1 MRKGN
6 LIAFLMVML
15 VLTSCSSNDDDNET
29 KVVTGDY
36 FPSTET
42 SYWNYNVVVK
52 NNNDNTSEDYV
63 DFLSVDITSGTSFDL
78 EVNNG
83 SSAYGT
89 MSGIL
94 ANSSLTRTDSKLL
107 IDGQIDMPIIGIDD
121 ITIDLNNVILYDLNA
136 DNNEVLNEI
145 TKEFTQTI
153 NNIPLTFSY
162 TLTFNKLKDQSSKS
176 VNSTTYTDVTSG
188 NILLTMSVSTTIEVQ
203 GADKEFELLS
213 DKDVLSI
220 DSYFAENVGLI
231 QSESVIDYEFD
242 ETTILLLEAL
252 DVEFDFET
260 SRSVSNTQTITSYVI
275 GD

>member
-260 SRSVSNTQTITSYVI
+260 SKSVSNTQTITSYVI